1 MPYELH
7 YWPTIQGRGEFVR
20 LALEAAGAS
29 YLDVARCPES
39 KEQGAGS
46 MMHYLE
52 SPQVQHP
59 PFAPPFLVD
68 GKLIVGQTAAI
79 LLYLGPRLGLVGKS
93 EAKRLWTHQLQ
104 LTIADAVAEVHE
116 THHPIATGL
125 YYEDQKKEAA
135 KRAKAFRE
143 QRIPKFLAWFENVLA
158 RNPSGPAHLV
168 GARLSYADLSLFQ
181 LVEGLLY
188 AFPKAA
194 RRTLKRAP
202 HVTGLHARVA
212 QHRRVAAYLASER
225 RIPFNEDGIFRRYPE
240 LDA

>member
-29 YLDVARCPES
+29 YLDVARGPES
-39 KEQGAGS
+39 KGQGEAP

-143 QRIPKFLAWFENVLA
+143 QRIPKFLAWFESVLA
-158 RNPSGPAHLV
+158 RNPSGPNHLV

-194 RRTLKRAP
+194 KRALKRTP
-202 HVTGLHARVA
+202 HVAALHVRVA
-212 QHRRVAAYLASER
+212 QQQRVAAYLASER